1 MTSEN
6 SMSSS
11 LAIES
16 AQDQARDT
24 STILVDLTTFIPTLE
39 TPKEAARVTQEIFDP
54 TSGVLAR
61 VTDLVGAVSRW
72 VQERVPPGTNDGP
85 AYELWHRLGQAS
97 EDLWDIAEALGSTSD
112 DLAELPATA
121 LVSPR
126 AQAARAVS
134 PTAPDVSGTAT
145 TTAPAAPAASSPDR
159 APTR

>member
-1 MTSEN
+1 
-6 SMSSS
+6 MSSS

-16 AQDQARDT
+16 AQDQAHDA
-24 STILVDLTTFIPTLE
+24 STILADLTTFIPTLE
-39 TPKEAARVTQEIFDP
+39 TPKDAARATEEIFDP

-85 AYELWHRLGQAS
+85 AYELWHRLGRAS
-97 EDLWDIAEALGSTSD
+97 EDLWDIAEALGATSYD
-112 DLAELPATA
+112 FAELPATS

-126 AQAARAVS
+126 AHAARALS
-134 PTAPDVSGTAT
+134 PTATATAVSGTT
-145 TTAPAAPAASSPDR
+145 TTTTPAAPAAPSPDR